1 MKKNI
6 VLPFVFLVLYQ
17 VALAQPS
24 PADGG
29 QSMHA
34 QAMAAHGT
42 AQDGALLLAGTG
54 RDEQSNEVQQLR
66 RWVLATGDHRSM
78 PFVIIDKV
86 AAKVFVFHPD
96 GQLRA
101 AAPAL
106 LGLAPGDDTA
116 PGLGSRPISTIR
128 PDERTTPAG
137 RFVASLAATAHGDEV
152 LWVDYDASVAL
163 HRVVDVPRERR
174 LQRLASADP
183 RERRITY
190 GCINVPARFF
200 DTVVRPTFRGT
211 SGIVYV
217 LPETRSPRQVFGSS
231 GD

>member
-1 MKKNI
+1 MTAPTAVMRHGAI
-6 VLPFVFLVLYQ
+6 VMARRLGLA
-17 VALAQPS
+17 VAAC
-24 PADGG
+24 
-29 QSMHA
+29 
-34 QAMAAHGT
+34 
-42 AQDGALLLAGTG
+42 ALLLQPAAGADAATPQPG
-54 RDEQSNEVQQLR
+54 AHLPGASASQEQPPDQVQQLR
-66 RWVLATGDHRSM
+66 RWVLATSDNLGM

-86 AAKVFVFHPD
+86 AAKVFVFHRD

-106 LGLAPGDDTA
+106 LGLASGDDTA

-152 LWVDYDASVAL
+152 LWIDYDASVAL

-174 LQRLASADP
+174 LQRLAGADP
-183 RERRITY
+183 LERRITY
-190 GCINVPARFF
+190 GCVNVPAKFF
-200 DTVVRPTFRGT
+200 DAVIRPTFRAT

-217 LPETRSPRQVFGSS
+217 LPEIRSPRQVFGWP
-231 GD
+231 GN